1 MTPDTVKL
9 LARYNAHANAKMG
22 RVLAQLTDEEW
33 NRAMGGYYPS
43 IRSLCSHVFVSDFAW
58 LRRYATLRRFAYLE
72 HPIFL
77 KNPVWGE
84 LLFPTCRDW
93 EVDRK
98 DLDECFTKLADEVA
112 PADLSQR
119 LRYQNFKGVAQER
132 EFGGLVLHA
141 FNHQTHHRGMIA
153 LYLDLL
159 GKENDYSNL
168 FVLL

>member
-9 LARYNAHANAKMG
+9 LARYNAHANAEMG

-77 KNPVWGE
+77 KNPV
-84 LLFPTCRDW
+84 
-93 EVDRK
+93 
-98 DLDECFTKLADEVA
+98 
-112 PADLSQR
+112 
-119 LRYQNFKGVAQER
+119 
-132 EFGGLVLHA
+132 
-141 FNHQTHHRGMIA
+141 
-153 LYLDLL
+153 
-159 GKENDYSNL
+159 
-168 FVLL
+168 